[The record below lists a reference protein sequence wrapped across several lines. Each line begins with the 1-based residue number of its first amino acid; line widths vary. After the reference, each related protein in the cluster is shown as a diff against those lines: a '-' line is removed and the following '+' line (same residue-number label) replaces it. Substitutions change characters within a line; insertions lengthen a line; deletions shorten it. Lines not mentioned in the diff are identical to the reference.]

1 MDRSRSGTAS
11 GTLSHYGVKGMKW
24 GVRRSDAELARAAS
38 SSAESPARPAPKVSD
53 DVKSAMNAQRK
64 IAEGGTQT
72 LSNQEL
78 QGLLTRM
85 NLERQYRQMTA
96 APPGSPPKSALDK
109 GLSATNKALAVGATI
124 EKVRK
129 FLDTP
134 TGKAVKTGV
143 GTALSAGA
151 AYATGGTSA
160 AVAAGAG
167 AVARGL
173 TRDRETPQSD
183 PERERE

>member
-1 MDRSRSGTAS
+1 MDRPRSGTAS
-11 GTLSHYGVKGMKW
+11 GSLSHYGVKGMKW
-24 GVRRSDAELARAAS
+24 GVRRSDAELARGSS
-38 SSAESPARPAPKVSD
+38 SSAEQAPRPEPKLSA
-53 DVKSAMNAQRK
+53 DVKSAMSAQRK

-85 NLERQYRQMTA
+85 NLERQYRSMTT
-96 APPGSPPKSALDK
+96 APPGSPTRSNMDK
-109 GLSATNKALAVGATI
+109 GHDTVKKMLAYGDTI

-143 GTALSAGA
+143 GTAVSAGA

-167 AVARGL
+167 ALARNIN
-173 TRDRETPQSD
+173 
-183 PERERE
+183 RERNQQP

>member
-1 MDRSRSGTAS
+1 MDRSGVTSGS
-11 GTLSHYGVKGMKW
+11 LSHYGVKGMKW
-24 GVRRSDAELARAAS
+24 GVRRSEAELARAGS
-38 SSAESPARPAPKVSD
+38 SNGGTDSRPAPKPKVSSD
-53 DVKSAMNAQRK
+53 FKAAMDAKRK
-64 IAEGGTQT
+64 INESGTQA

-85 NLERQYRQMTA
+85 HLERQYRA
-96 APPGSPPKSALDK
+96 ISSAPPGSPQKSALEK
-109 GLSATNKALAVGATI
+109 GHDTVKKALAYGETV

-129 FLDTP
+129 FLDSP
-134 TGKAVKTGV
+134 TGKAVKTGL

-167 AVARGL
+167 AVARQM
-173 TRDRETPQSD
+173 TQQRPRDE
-183 PERERE
+183 E

>member
-1 MDRSRSGTAS
+1 MDRSRPGGNSGS
-11 GTLSHYGVKGMKW
+11 LIHYGVKGMKW
-24 GVRRSDAELARAAS
+24 GVRRSDAELARAGGSGGS
-38 SSAESPARPAPKVSD
+38 SESRPAPKPKVSA
-53 DVKSAMNAQRK
+53 DVKAAMAAQRK

-78 QGLLTRM
+78 QSLLTRM
-85 NLERQYRQMTA
+85 NLERQYRNIA
-96 APPGSPPKSALDK
+96 SPPPGSPEKSRVDK
-109 GLSATNKALAVGATI
+109 GHDTVKKALAYGETI

-134 TGKAVKTGV
+134 SGKAVKTGL

-173 TRDRETPQSD
+173 TRDRAPAD
-183 PERERE
+183 PDRDRE

>member
-1 MDRSRSGTAS
+1 
-11 GTLSHYGVKGMKW
+11 MKW
-24 GVRRSDAELARAAS
+24 GVRRSDAELARAS
-38 SSAESPARPAPKVSD
+38 SSGGSSESRPTPKPKVSA
-53 DVKSAMNAQRK
+53 DVKAAMAAQRK

-85 NLERQYRQMTA
+85 NLERQYRNIA
-96 APPGSPPKSALDK
+96 SPPPGSPEKSKVDK
-109 GLSATNKALAVGATI
+109 GHDTVKKALAYGETI

-134 TGKAVKTGV
+134 TGSAVKTGL

-167 AVARGL
+167 ALARNIN
-173 TRDRETPQSD
+173 
-183 PERERE
+183 RERNQRLERDGE

>member
-1 MDRSRSGTAS
+1 MD
-11 GTLSHYGVKGMKW
+11 
-24 GVRRSDAELARAAS
+24 
-38 SSAESPARPAPKVSD
+38 
-53 DVKSAMNAQRK
+53 AQRK
-64 IAEGGTQT
+64 IAEGGTHS

-85 NLERQYRQMTA
+85 NLERQYRNIVTP
-96 APPGSPPKSALDK
+96 PPGSPQKSSVDK
-109 GLSATNKALAVGATI
+109 GHDQVKKVLAYGETV

-129 FLDTP
+129 FLETE
-134 TGKAVKTGV
+134 TGKAVKTGL

-167 AVARGL
+167 AIARNIA
-173 TRDRETPQSD
+173 R
-183 PERERE
+183 ERERRP